1 MFLKLVGGHVYT
13 PEDKG
18 IQDVLISEGKIIQIA
33 DKIDFTFETDY
44 QEIDCTG
51 KIVVPGFFDQHVHIL
66 GGGGENGFASL
77 IREIQM
83 TDCIKYGV
91 TSVVGLLGTD
101 AHAKSVPA
109 LVAKTKALR
118 EQGISA
124 WCLTG
129 SYAYPS
135 TTLTGDL
142 GKDIAFIDEV
152 IGVKIAISDHR
163 SSQVDRHELTR
174 VAAVVRTAAL
184 LAKKPGVVHMHTG
197 TGKIGYKDV
206 MKIVEESDIPI
217 SQFRPTHVAN
227 QYEDALAFAKMGGY
241 IDFTS
246 DIDTKKTA
254 HILAETLQ
262 VVPLHQITLSS
273 DSNGSFPKWSKDKK
287 IIGMGIG
294 KMESL
299 YLTIKDLIQEE
310 KVDISTGISIITK
323 NVADALEM
331 KQKGRIEKGADGDF
345 VILDANLNIDSV
357 IALGK
362 VMMLD
367 KKIVAKNY
375 YDYE

>member
-1 MFLKLVGGHVYT
+1 MFLKLTGGHVYA
-13 PEDKG
+13 PEDMG
-18 IQDVLISEGKIIQIA
+18 IQDVLMSEGKIIQIA
-33 DKIDFTFETDY
+33 DHIDFSFPQDY
-44 QEIDCTG
+44 EEIDCTG
-51 KIVVPGFFDQHVHIL
+51 KTIVPGFFDQHVHIL

-77 IREIQM
+77 IRELQM
-83 TDCIKYGV
+83 TDCIRYGV

-109 LVAKTKALR
+109 LIAKTKGLR

-135 TTLTGDL
+135 TTLTGSL
-142 GKDIAFIDEV
+142 GTDVAFIDEV

-174 VAAVVRTAAL
+174 VASEVRTAAL

-206 MKIVEESDIPI
+206 MKIVEESDIPVT
-217 SQFRPTHVAN
+217 QFRPTHVAN
-227 QYEDALAFAKMGGY
+227 QYEDAIAFAKMGGY

-246 DIDTKKTA
+246 GLDTAETA
-254 HILAETLQ
+254 KILAETLKEI
-262 VVPLHQITLSS
+262 PLRQITLSS
-273 DSNGSFPKWSKDKK
+273 DSNGSFPKWSADKK

-294 KMESL
+294 KMETL
-299 YLTIKDLIQEE
+299 YQTIKDLIQIEH
-310 KVDISTGISIITK
+310 VDISTAISIITK

-331 KQKGRIEKGADGDF
+331 PQKGRLQTHADADC
-345 VILDANLNIDSV
+345 VILDENLNIDGV
-357 IALGK
+357 VALGK
-362 VMMLD
+362 VMMKD
-367 KKIVAKNY
+367 KTITAKNY